1 MSLRRE
7 IRGVR
12 FREWGPRLRLL
23 LKLHGERRVALDE
36 REPRREVQAPA
47 LRLRVLARL
56 GVRQRALQHLRD
68 ARGLHATRAA
78 GAPPPRFRGAG
89 GGAGPHRFGL
99 RQVARIEEKVGLTHP
114 HLVRLQRAQNLRGG
128 KGLTGYARRAAQA
141 TPPPRFRGTG
151 GAPVAPGTH
160 FVNRCGFWSRPD
172 LQACE
177 RGSACHL
184 DHF

>member
-1 MSLRRE
+1 M
-7 IRGVR
+7 R

-78 GAPPPRFRGAG
+78 GAPPPPDFAG
-89 GGAGPHRFGL
+89 L
-99 RQVARIEEKVGLTHP
+99 VVARGRTALASAKSP
-114 HLVRLQRAQNLRGG
+114 AS
-128 KGLTGYARRAAQA
+128 RR
-141 TPPPRFRGTG
+141 R
-151 GAPVAPGTH
+151 
-160 FVNRCGFWSRPD
+160 
-172 LQACE
+172 
-177 RGSACHL
+177 SA
-184 DHF
+184 